1 MRQYHYLGLFES
13 ADDAH
18 LAWIAKKLTYAYQ
31 FKEMCNLISPWLFEA
46 LITRVLALSN
56 APSKYEIA
64 ERISEEIETA
74 EHIEKFRSMRRN
86 RNTQAGTGIVVACT
100 MQRPQADQR
109 VG

>member
-1 MRQYHYLGLFES
+1 MYVPSLSKFKSVIIFMRQYHYLGLFES

-18 LAWIAKKLTYAYQ
+18 LAWITKKLTFAHQ

-64 ERISEEIETA
+64 ERITDEIETA
-74 EHIEKFRSMRRN
+74 EHLKKLR
-86 RNTQAGTGIVVACT
+86 A
-100 MQRPQADQR
+100 QRAA
-109 VG
+109 

>member
-18 LAWIAKKLTYAYQ
+18 LAWITKKLTFAHQ

-64 ERISEEIETA
+64 ERITDEIETA
-74 EHIEKFRSMRRN
+74 EHLKKLR
-86 RNTQAGTGIVVACT
+86 A
-100 MQRPQADQR
+100 QRAA
-109 VG
+109 